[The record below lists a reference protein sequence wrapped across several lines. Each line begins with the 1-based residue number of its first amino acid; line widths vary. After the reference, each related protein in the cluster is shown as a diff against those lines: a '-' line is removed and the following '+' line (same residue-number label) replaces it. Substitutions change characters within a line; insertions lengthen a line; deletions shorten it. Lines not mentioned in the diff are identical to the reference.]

1 MDTIFAYQLYFIIA
15 AASLLA
21 LSFII
26 FIIYYTVYRYYIQ
39 RPEIVLDTNERLLDV
54 SVQNNLNA

>member
-15 AASLLA
+15 GASIIG

-26 FIIYYTVYRYYIQ
+26 FLICYTVNRYYIQ

-54 SVQNNLNA
+54 GV

>member
-26 FIIYYTVYRYYIQ
+26 FIIYYTVNRYYIQ
-39 RPEIVLDTNERLLDV
+39 RPVIVLDTNERLLDV
-54 SVQNNLNA
+54 GI

>member
-26 FIIYYTVYRYYIQ
+26 FIIYYTVKRYYIQ

-54 SVQNNLNA
+54 GV

>member
-26 FIIYYTVYRYYIQ
+26 FIIYYTVNMYYIQ
-39 RPEIVLDTNERLLDV
+39 RPAIVLDMNERLLDV
-54 SVQNNLNA
+54 NI

>member
-15 AASLLA
+15 AASLFG
-21 LSFII
+21 LSLFI
-26 FIIYYTVYRYYIQ
+26 FIIYYTVNRYYIQ

-54 SVQNNLNA
+54 GV

>member
-15 AASLLA
+15 GASIIG

-26 FIIYYTVYRYYIQ
+26 FLIYYTVNRYYIQ

-54 SVQNNLNA
+54 GV